1 MTEQEKR
8 LLREFAKARAWLDDV
23 AGRDVRVTPSAY
35 GQGGQA
41 GFRPEYDD
49 LWDLIVAFD
58 TTLPAIHIAETNA
71 RVDARAGRMPG
82 LGGNIAD
89 RDRCR

>member
-1 MTEQEKR
+1 MTGQEKR
-8 LLREFAKARAWLDDV
+8 LLREFAKARARLDDA

-35 GQGGQA
+35 GQGGHA
-41 GFRPEYDD
+41 GFRPEYDE

-58 TTLPAIHIAETNA
+58 TALPAIHIAETNA

-82 LGGNIAD
+82 LGSNIA
-89 RDRCR
+89 RDPCR

>member
-1 MTEQEKR
+1 MTGQEKR
-8 LLREFAKARAWLDDV
+8 LLRALAKAPAWLDDV
-23 AGRDVRVTPSAY
+23 TGRDVRVTPCAC

-58 TTLPAIHIAETNA
+58 TALPAIHIAETNA

-82 LGGNIAD
+82 LGGNIVD
-89 RDRCR
+89 RDPCR

>member
-1 MTEQEKR
+1 MTEQEER
-8 LLREFAKARAWLDDV
+8 LLRTFPKAPAWLDDV
-23 AGRDVRVTPSAY
+23 AGRDVRVTPSAC

-58 TTLPAIHIAETNA
+58 TALPAIHIAETNA
-71 RVDARAGRMPG
+71 RVDAREGRMPG
-82 LGGNIAD
+82 LGGNIAA
-89 RDRCR
+89 RDPCR

>member
-1 MTEQEKR
+1 MIGQEKR
-8 LLREFAKARAWLDDV
+8 LLRTLAKARAWLDDV
-23 AGRDVRVTPSAY
+23 TGRDVRVIPCAC

-41 GFRPEYDD
+41 GFQPEYDD
-49 LWDLIVAFD
+49 PWDLIVALD
-58 TTLPAIHIAETNA
+58 TALPAIHIAETNA